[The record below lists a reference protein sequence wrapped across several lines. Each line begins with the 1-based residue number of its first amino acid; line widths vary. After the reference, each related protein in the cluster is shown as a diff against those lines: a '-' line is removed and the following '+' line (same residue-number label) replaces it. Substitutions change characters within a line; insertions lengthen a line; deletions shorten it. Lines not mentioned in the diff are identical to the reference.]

1 VPQSRTQHRRSRR
14 FFCVALSLGFF
25 VVLMAAG
32 WSKYSSPAS
41 ASAFTT
47 PVGNTRVLASSRHRS
62 VAAPPADWPSN
73 GAEGGTHYS
82 ALDEISR
89 SNVDSLKVAW
99 VFRTGDVSDG
109 VDASSGPATAFE
121 ATPLMLDGTLYIATP
136 SARVIALDPER
147 GTPRWTYD
155 AHIDR
160 VSLAHD
166 EVTTRGVSA
175 WVDSTRARLDPCH
188 TRIFLATFD
197 ARLIAIDGRSGV
209 PCADFGR
216 SGIVDLRVGVRGADR
231 LAHEYHVT
239 SPPAVIDGLVIIGSS
254 IFDNLHAQAPSGI
267 VRAFDARTGTLRWGW
282 EPLRDAPDPGGD
294 SAMGAAS
301 RFRSGAGNAWG
312 LFAVDVQRDLVFIPT
327 GSPSPDHFGG
337 MRPGPNANANSIV
350 AIRGSTGELV
360 WSFQLVHH
368 DLWDYD
374 AAAQPVLTTVT
385 RNGITTAV
393 VMQASKT
400 GHVFVLDRDT
410 GVPVFPVTERAV
422 PGSDV
427 AGEQASATQPFP
439 STPAVVPQGLR
450 PSDAWGLTPIDR
462 SWCERRIR
470 SLRSE
475 GIFTPPSLGGSIEF
489 PGFLGGVNWGGIG
502 VDRRRGVAIMN
513 TIRVAT
519 EVTLLTPDSIGDDAR
534 HAGSDANVARQDG
547 APYGSRRELLRS
559 PIGLPCNAPPWG
571 TLVAIDL
578 DDGHVRWEKP
588 LGTMSDFAH
597 LPAPHSWGAPSL
609 GGPLVTSGGLV
620 IIAAAMDHHLRA
632 FDTDNGTQLW
642 EAELPASAQATP
654 MTYRVR
660 PNGRQYIVI
669 AAGGHHLMRTRLGDY
684 LIAYA
689 LP

>member
-1 VPQSRTQHRRSRR
+1 MPHSRLHRRSRR
-14 FFCVALSLGFF
+14 VLCVALTLGFF
-25 VVLMAAG
+25 VVLIAAG
-32 WSKYSSPAS
+32 WTQYSSTAS
-41 ASAFTT
+41 ASGFASAA
-47 PVGNTRVLASSRHRS
+47 GDTRVLASSRHRA
-62 VAAPPADWPSN
+62 VAAPPADWSSN
-73 GAEGGTHYS
+73 GSEGGTHYS

-89 SNVDSLKVAW
+89 ANVDSLRVAW

-109 VDASSGPATAFE
+109 VADSSGPATAFE

-175 WVDSTRARLDPCH
+175 WVDSARPASMPCR
-188 TRIFLATFD
+188 TRIFIATFD
-197 ARLIAIDGRSGV
+197 ARLIALDGRSGM
-209 PCADFGR
+209 PCTDFGR
-216 SGIVDLRVGVRGADR
+216 TGIVDLHVGVRGADL

-239 SPPAVIDGLVIIGSS
+239 SPPAIVDDLVIVGSS

-267 VRAFDARTGTLRWGW
+267 VRAFDARTGALRWGW
-282 EPLRDAPDPGGD
+282 EPLRDAPVTR
-294 SAMGAAS
+294 AHATMGETTG
-301 RFRSGAGNAWG
+301 FRSGAGNAWG

-350 AIRGSTGELV
+350 ALRGSTGKLV

-374 AAAQPVLTTVT
+374 AAAQPVLTTIT
-385 RNGITTAV
+385 RNGITRAV

-400 GHVFVLDRDT
+400 GDVFVLDRDT
-410 GVPVFPVTERAV
+410 GVPVFPVTERIV
-422 PGSDV
+422 PPSDV

-439 STPAVVPQGLR
+439 STAAVVPQGLR
-450 PSDAWGLTPIDR
+450 PSDAWGLTAVDR

-470 SLRSE
+470 ALRSD

-519 EVTLLTPDSIGDDAR
+519 IVTLLPPDSISDDAR
-534 HAGSDANVARQDG
+534 RAGSDAAVARQEG

-559 PIGLPCNAPPWG
+559 PLGLPCNAPPWG

-597 LPAPHSWGAPSL
+597 LPAPHSWGSPSL

-632 FDTDNGTQLW
+632 FDTDDGKLLW
-642 EAELPASAQATP
+642 ETELPASAQATP

-660 PNGRQYIVI
+660 PNGRQFIVI

>member
-1 VPQSRTQHRRSRR
+1 VPHTKQSRGSRR
-14 FFCVALSLGFF
+14 VLCVSLTLVFAA
-25 VVLMAAG
+25 VLVAAG
-32 WSKYSSPAS
+32 WTRYSSTATVSGFTSRAGESGPLVTLRRHGEAAS
-41 ASAFTT
+41 
-47 PVGNTRVLASSRHRS
+47 R
-62 VAAPPADWPSN
+62 ADWPSN

-82 ALDEISR
+82 ALDEISPA
-89 SNVDSLKVAW
+89 NVESLRVAW
-99 VFRTGDVSDG
+99 IFRTGDVSDG
-109 VDASSGPATAFE
+109 AADSSGPATAFE

-136 SARVIALDPER
+136 SAHVIALDPER

-160 VSLAHD
+160 ASLAHN

-175 WVDSTRARLDPCH
+175 WVDSTRAPSMPCR
-188 TRIFLATFD
+188 TRIFVATFD
-197 ARLIAIDGRSGV
+197 ARLIALDGRSGT
-209 PCADFGR
+209 PCTDFGHA
-216 SGIVDLRVGVRGADR
+216 GTIDLHAGVRGADR
-231 LAHEYHVT
+231 LAYEYHVT
-239 SPPAVIDGLVIIGSS
+239 SPPAVIDELVIVGSS
-254 IFDNLHAQAPSGI
+254 IFDNLHAQAPSGL
-267 VRAFDARTGTLRWGW
+267 VRAFDARTGVLRWGW
-282 EPLRDAPDPGGD
+282 EPLRDGQAPNAD
-294 SAMGAAS
+294 STTPAAV
-301 RFRSGAGNAWG
+301 RFRSGAANAWG
-312 LFAVDVQRDLVFIPT
+312 LFTVDLRRDLVFIPT

-350 AIRGSTGELV
+350 ALRGSTGALV

-385 RNGITTAV
+385 RNGITTDV
-393 VMQASKT
+393 VMEASKT
-400 GHVFVLDRDT
+400 GAVFVLDRDT

-422 PGSDV
+422 PRSDV
-427 AGEQASATQPFP
+427 AGENASATQPFP

-450 PSDAWGLTPIDR
+450 PRDAWGLTAVDR
-462 SWCERRIR
+462 NWCERRIR
-470 SLRSE
+470 SLRSD

-502 VDRRRGVAIMN
+502 VDRSRGVAIMN

-519 EVTLLTPDSIGDDAR
+519 VVTLLPPDSIDADAR
-534 HAGSDANVARQDG
+534 AASSDAAVARQDG

-571 TLVAIDL
+571 TIVAVDL

-597 LPAPHSWGAPSL
+597 LPAPRSWGSPSL
-609 GGPLVTSGGLV
+609 GGPLVTASGLV

-632 FDTDNGTQLW
+632 FDTANGEQLW

-660 PNGRQYIVI
+660 SNGRQYIVI

>member
-1 VPQSRTQHRRSRR
+1 MPHTTYRRHRR
-14 FFCVALSLGFF
+14 FVCVALTLGL
-25 VVLMAAG
+25 VMVLMAAG
-32 WSKYSSPAS
+32 WTRYSSPAS
-41 ASAFTT
+41 ASAFAA
-47 PVGNTRVLASSRHRS
+47 PAVDVRVLASTRPGAGS
-62 VAAPPADWPSN
+62 AAPADWSSN
-73 GAEGGTHYS
+73 GSVGGTHYS

-89 SNVDSLKVAW
+89 ANVDSLRVAW

-109 VDASSGPATAFE
+109 ATDSSGPATAFE

-155 AHIDR
+155 AHLDR
-160 VSLAHD
+160 VGLAHD

-175 WVDSTRARLDPCH
+175 WVDSARSAGAPCR
-188 TRIFLATFD
+188 TRIFVATFD
-197 ARLIAIDGRSGV
+197 ARLIALDGRSGK
-209 PCADFGR
+209 PCEDFGHAG
-216 SGIVDLRVGVRGADR
+216 SVDLHVGVRGAHS

-239 SPPAVIDGLVIIGSS
+239 SPPAIIDGLVVIGSS

-267 VRAFDARTGTLRWGW
+267 VRAFDARTGALRWGW
-282 EPLRDAPDPGGD
+282 EPLRDAVPA
-294 SAMGAAS
+294 SADTLAGAS
-301 RFRSGAGNAWG
+301 PRFRSGAGNAWG
-312 LFAVDVQRDLVFIPT
+312 LFAVDIARDLVFIPT

-337 MRPGPNANANSIV
+337 MRPGPNANANSVV
-350 AIRGSTGELV
+350 ALRGSTGTLV

-374 AAAQPVLTTVT
+374 AAAQPVLTTVV
-385 RNGITTAV
+385 RNGITIPV

-400 GHVFVLDRDT
+400 GDVFVLDRDT
-410 GVPVFPVTERAV
+410 GVPVFPVAEQAV
-422 PGSDV
+422 PHSDV

-439 STPAVVPQGLR
+439 STPAVVPRGLR
-450 PSDAWGLTPIDR
+450 PDDAWGLTPIDR
-462 SWCERRIR
+462 AWCERRIR
-470 SLRSE
+470 ALRSD
-475 GIFTPPSLGGSIEF
+475 GLFTPPSLKGTIEF

-502 VDRRRGVAIMN
+502 VDRPRGVAIIN

-519 EVTLLTPDSIGDDAR
+519 VVTLLPPDSIGDDAR
-534 HAGSDANVARQDG
+534 RAGSDAAVARADG
-547 APYGSRRELLRS
+547 APYGSRREVLRS

-571 TLVAIDL
+571 TLVAVDL

-597 LPAPHSWGAPSL
+597 LPAPRGWGSPSL
-609 GGPLVTSGGLV
+609 GGPLVTAGGVVL
-620 IIAAAMDHHLRA
+620 IAAAMDHHLRA

-642 EAELPASAQATP
+642 ETELPASAQATP

-669 AAGGHHLMRTRLGDY
+669 AAGGHHLMRTRQGDY

>member
-1 VPQSRTQHRRSRR
+1 MQHRRTRR
-14 FFCVALSLGFF
+14 VLCVALTVGFIL
-25 VVLMAAG
+25 VLIAAG
-32 WSKYSSPAS
+32 WTKYSSAAS
-41 ASAFTT
+41 ASGFVSPGDVSETA
-47 PVGNTRVLASSRHRS
+47 ASVRHHAG
-62 VAAPPADWPSN
+62 VAPRADWSVN
-73 GAEGGTHYS
+73 GSEGGTHYS

-89 SNVDSLKVAW
+89 TNVDSLEVAW

-109 VDASSGPATAFE
+109 VADSSGPATAFE

-147 GTPRWTYD
+147 GTPRWTFD

-175 WVDSTRARLDPCH
+175 WVDSARPESMPCR

-197 ARLIAIDGRSGV
+197 ARLIALDGHSGT

-216 SGIVDLRVGVRGADR
+216 AGIVDLHVGVRGADR

-239 SPPAVIDGLVIIGSS
+239 SPPAIIDGLVVIGSS
-254 IFDNLHAQAPSGI
+254 IFDNLHAQAPSGV
-267 VRAFDARTGTLRWGW
+267 VRAFDARTGALRWSW
-282 EPLRDAPDPGGD
+282 EPLRDAQPASAD
-294 SAMGAAS
+294 SATRVVA

-312 LFAVDVQRDLVFIPT
+312 LFAVDVDRDLVFIPT

-350 AIRGSTGELV
+350 ALRGSTGELV

-385 RNGITTAV
+385 RDGITTAV

-400 GHVFVLDRDT
+400 GDVFVLDRDT
-410 GVPVFPVTERAV
+410 GVPVFPVTERPV
-422 PGSDV
+422 PRSDV
-427 AGEQASATQPFP
+427 LGEEASATQPFP
-439 STPAVVPQGLR
+439 TTPAAVVPQGLH
-450 PSDAWGLTPIDR
+450 PSDAWGLTAFDR
-462 SWCERRIR
+462 EWCEHRIR

-475 GIFTPPSLGGSIEF
+475 GIFTPPSLAGSIEF

-502 VDRRRGVAIMN
+502 VDRPRGVAIMN

-519 EVTLLTPDSIGDDAR
+519 VVTLLPPDSIGEDAR
-534 HAGSDANVARQDG
+534 RAGGDAAVARQDG

-559 PIGLPCNAPPWG
+559 PLGLPCNAPPWG

-578 DDGHVRWEKP
+578 DDGRVRWEKP

-597 LPAPHSWGAPSL
+597 LPAPRSWGSPSL

-632 FDTDNGTQLW
+632 FDTETGTQLW
-642 EAELPASAQATP
+642 ETELPASAQATP

-660 PNGRQYIVI
+660 PDGRQFIVI

>member
-1 VPQSRTQHRRSRR
+1 VPHTMHRRHSRR
-14 FFCVALSLGFF
+14 LLCVALTLGG
-25 VVLMAAG
+25 VVILIAAG
-32 WSKYSSPAS
+32 WSRHSTPAN
-41 ASAFTT
+41 ASEFVA
-47 PVGNTRVLASSRHRS
+47 PAVDARVLASVRRGAA
-62 VAAPPADWPSN
+62 AAPRTDWTSN
-73 GAEGGTHYS
+73 GSVGGTHYS
-82 ALDEISR
+82 TLDEISR
-89 SNVDSLKVAW
+89 ANVDSLRVAW

-109 VDASSGPATAFE
+109 VADSSGPATAFE

-166 EVTTRGVSA
+166 EVTTRGVTA
-175 WVDSTRARLDPCH
+175 WVDSARSRAAPCR
-188 TRIFLATFD
+188 TRIFMATFD
-197 ARLIAIDGRSGV
+197 ARLIALDGLSGT
-209 PCADFGR
+209 PCADFGVAG
-216 SGIVDLRVGVRGADR
+216 SVDLHVGVRGADS
-231 LAHEYHVT
+231 LAHEYHMT
-239 SPPAVIDGLVIIGSS
+239 SPPAIIDGLVVIGSS

-267 VRAFDARTGTLRWGW
+267 VRAFDARTGALRWGW
-282 EPLRDAPDPGGD
+282 EPLRDALPA
-294 SAMGAAS
+294 SADTTTRAS
-301 RFRSGAGNAWG
+301 SHFHSGAGNAWG
-312 LFAVDVQRDLVFIPT
+312 LFAVDVERDLVFIPT

-350 AIRGSTGELV
+350 ALRGSTGKLV

-385 RNGITTAV
+385 RNGVTTAV

-400 GHVFVLDRDT
+400 GAVFVLDRET
-410 GVPVFPVTERAV
+410 GVPVFPVAERAV
-422 PGSDV
+422 PLSDI

-450 PSDAWGLTPIDR
+450 PSDAWGLTPVDR

-470 SLRSE
+470 SLRSD
-475 GIFTPPSLGGSIEF
+475 GIFTPPSLTGTIEF

-502 VDRRRGVAIMN
+502 VDRPRGVAIMN

-519 EVTLLTPDSIGDDAR
+519 VVTLLSPDSIGEDAR
-534 HAGSDANVARQDG
+534 RAGSDAAVARADG
-547 APYGSRRELLRS
+547 APYGSRREILRS

-597 LPAPHSWGAPSL
+597 LPAPRGWGSPSL
-609 GGPLVTSGGLV
+609 GGPLVTSGGVV

-632 FDTDNGTQLW
+632 FDTDTGKQLW
-642 EAELPASAQATP
+642 ETELPASAQATP

-660 PNGRQYIVI
+660 PGGRQYIVI
-669 AAGGHHLMRTRLGDY
+669 AAGGHHLMHTRLGDY

>member
-1 VPQSRTQHRRSRR
+1 M
-14 FFCVALSLGFF
+14 F
-25 VVLMAAG
+25 VVVLVAAG
-32 WSKYSSPAS
+32 WTQYSSGAS
-41 ASAFTT
+41 APAFAS
-47 PVGNTRVLASSRHRS
+47 PSRESGALASPRHHTA
-62 VAAPPADWPSN
+62 AAPSADWASN

-82 ALDEISR
+82 ALDEISPA
-89 SNVDSLKVAW
+89 NVDSLRVAW

-109 VDASSGPATAFE
+109 AADSSGPATAFE

-160 VSLAHD
+160 ASLAHN

-175 WVDSTRARLDPCH
+175 WVDSTRAPSMACR
-188 TRIFLATFD
+188 TRIFVATFD
-197 ARLIAIDGRSGV
+197 ARLIALDGRSGT
-209 PCADFGR
+209 PCSDFGNA
-216 SGIVDLRVGVRGADR
+216 GTIDLRAGVRGADR
-231 LAHEYHVT
+231 LAYEYHVT
-239 SPPAVIDGLVIIGSS
+239 SPPAVIDDLVIVGSS
-254 IFDNLHAQAPSGI
+254 IFDNLHAQAPSGL
-267 VRAFDARTGTLRWGW
+267 VRAFDARTGALRWGW
-282 EPLRDAPDPGGD
+282 EPLRDVPTSDAD
-294 SAMGAAS
+294 SSTGTGE

-312 LFAVDVQRDLVFIPT
+312 LFAVDLQRDLVFVPT

-350 AIRGSTGELV
+350 ALRGSTGKLV

-385 RNGITTAV
+385 HNGITTAV

-400 GHVFVLDRDT
+400 GAVFVLDRDT

-422 PGSDV
+422 PSSDV
-427 AGEQASATQPFP
+427 AGEHASATQPFP

-450 PSDAWGLTPIDR
+450 PSDAWGLTPVDR

-470 SLRSE
+470 SLRSD
-475 GIFTPPSLGGSIEF
+475 GIFTPPSLGGTIEF

-502 VDRRRGVAIMN
+502 VDRPRGIAIMN

-519 EVTLLTPDSIGDDAR
+519 VVTLLSPDSVGEDAR
-534 HAGSDANVARQDG
+534 RAGSDAAVARQDG

-559 PIGLPCNAPPWG
+559 PLGLPCNAPPWG
-571 TLVAIDL
+571 TLIAIDL

-597 LPAPHSWGAPSL
+597 LPAPRRWGSPSL
-609 GGPLVTSGGLV
+609 GGPLVTSTGLV

-632 FDTDNGTQLW
+632 FDTSNGEQLW

-669 AAGGHHLMRTRLGDY
+669 AAGGHHLMHTRLGDY

>member
-1 VPQSRTQHRRSRR
+1 M
-14 FFCVALSLGFF
+14 F
-25 VVLMAAG
+25 VVVLVAAG
-32 WSKYSSPAS
+32 WTRYSSSPRVSGFRSPLLETGAPA
-41 ASAFTT
+41 A
-47 PVGNTRVLASSRHRS
+47 PRHRA
-62 VAAPPADWPSN
+62 VAPPADWPTN
-73 GAEGGTHYS
+73 GAQGGTHYS
-82 ALDEISR
+82 ALDEISPA
-89 SNVDSLKVAW
+89 NVDSLRIAW

-109 VDASSGPATAFE
+109 AADSSGPATAFE

-160 VSLAHD
+160 AALAHN

-175 WVDSTRARLDPCH
+175 WVDSTRGALVPCR

-197 ARLIAIDGRSGV
+197 ARLIALDGRSGM
-209 PCADFGR
+209 PCTDFGVA
-216 SGIVDLRVGVRGADR
+216 GIIDLHAGVRGADR
-231 LAHEYHVT
+231 LAYEYHVT
-239 SPPAVIDGLVIIGSS
+239 SPPAVIDDLVIVGSS
-254 IFDNLHAQAPSGI
+254 IFDNLHAQAPSGL
-267 VRAFDARTGTLRWGW
+267 VRAFDARTGALRWAW
-282 EPLRDAPDPGGD
+282 EPLRDVPASNTD
-294 SAMGAAS
+294 SATRTGVH
-301 RFRSGAGNAWG
+301 FRSGAGNAWG
-312 LFAVDVQRDLVFIPT
+312 LFAVDPRRDLVFIPT

-350 AIRGSTGELV
+350 ALRGSTGKLV

-385 RNGITTAV
+385 RNGVTTAV

-400 GHVFVLDRDT
+400 GAVFVLDRET

-422 PGSDV
+422 PQSDV
-427 AGEQASATQPFP
+427 AGEQTSATQPFP
-439 STPAVVPQGLR
+439 STPAIVPQGLR
-450 PSDAWGLTPIDR
+450 PSDAWGLTSVDR
-462 SWCERRIR
+462 GWCERRIR

-489 PGFLGGVNWGGIG
+489 PGFLGGVNWGGLG
-502 VDRRRGVAIMN
+502 VDRARGIAVMN

-519 EVTLLTPDSIGDDAR
+519 VVTLLSPDSIGEDAR
-534 HAGSDANVARQDG
+534 HAGSDAAVARQDG
-547 APYGSRRELLRS
+547 APFGSRRELLRS
-559 PIGLPCNAPPWG
+559 PLGLPCNAPPWG

-597 LPAPHSWGAPSL
+597 LPAPRSWGSPSL
-609 GGPLVTSGGLV
+609 GGPLVTSAGLV

-632 FDTDNGTQLW
+632 FDSANGELLW

-660 PNGRQYIVI
+660 PDGRQFIVI

>member
-1 VPQSRTQHRRSRR
+1 MPQSKQPRRSRR
-14 FFCVALSLGFF
+14 FLCVALSLVF
-25 VVLMAAG
+25 VVVLAAAG
-32 WSKYSSPAS
+32 WTRYSSTAS
-41 ASAFTT
+41 ASGFATRL
-47 PVGNTRVLASSRHRS
+47 GDTRVLAAPRSRAG
-62 VAAPPADWPSN
+62 AAPRADWSSN

-82 ALDEISR
+82 ALDEISPA
-89 SNVDSLKVAW
+89 NVESLRVAW

-109 VDASSGPATAFE
+109 VADSSGPATAFE

-160 VSLAHD
+160 ASLAHN

-175 WVDSTRARLDPCH
+175 WVDSTRTPSMPCR
-188 TRIFLATFD
+188 TRIFVATFD
-197 ARLIAIDGRSGV
+197 ARLIALDGGSGV
-209 PCADFGR
+209 PCADFGSR
-216 SGIVDLRVGVRGADR
+216 GIIDLHIGVRGADR
-231 LAHEYHVT
+231 LAYEYHVT
-239 SPPAVIDGLVIIGSS
+239 SPPAVIDDLIIVGSS
-254 IFDNLHAQAPSGI
+254 IFDNLHAQAPSGL
-267 VRAFDARTGTLRWGW
+267 VRAFDARTGALRWGW
-282 EPLRDAPDPGGD
+282 EPLRDVPALDAD
-294 SAMGAAS
+294 SATHAAS
-301 RFRSGAGNAWG
+301 PFRSGAGNAWG

-350 AIRGSTGELV
+350 ALRGSTGQLV

-385 RNGITTAV
+385 RAGITTAV
-393 VMQASKT
+393 VVQASKT
-400 GHVFVLDRDT
+400 GAVFVLDRET

-422 PGSDV
+422 PMSDIV
-427 AGEQASATQPFP
+427 GEHASATQPFP

-450 PSDAWGLTPIDR
+450 PSDAWGLTPVDR

-470 SLRSE
+470 SLRSD
-475 GIFTPPSLGGSIEF
+475 GIFTPPSFAGSIEF
-489 PGFLGGVNWGGIG
+489 PGFLGGVNWGGVG
-502 VDRRRGVAIMN
+502 VDRPRGVAIMN

-519 EVTLLTPDSIGDDAR
+519 VVTLLSPDSIGEDTR
-534 HAGSDANVARQDG
+534 RAGSDAAVARQDG

-559 PIGLPCNAPPWG
+559 PLGLPCNAPPWG

-597 LPAPHSWGAPSL
+597 LPAPRSWGSPSL
-609 GGPLVTSGGLV
+609 GGPLVTSAGLV

-632 FDTDNGTQLW
+632 FDTNNGNQLW
-642 EAELPASAQATP
+642 ETELPASAQATP

>member
-1 VPQSRTQHRRSRR
+1 VPHTTRLRRTRR
-14 FFCVALSLGFF
+14 ALGVGLTLTF
-25 VVLMAAG
+25 VVVLVAAG
-32 WSKYSSPAS
+32 WTRYSSAAS
-41 ASAFTT
+41 ASAFAS
-47 PVGNTRVLASSRHRS
+47 PVRDDRVLASRHGAL
-62 VAAPPADWPSN
+62 AAPRADWATN

-82 ALDEISR
+82 ALDEISPA
-89 SNVDSLKVAW
+89 NVDSLQVAW

-109 VDASSGPATAFE
+109 AADSSGPATAFE

-155 AHIDR
+155 AHLDR
-160 VSLAHD
+160 ASLAHN

-175 WVDSTRARLDPCH
+175 WVDSARASSMPCR
-188 TRIFLATFD
+188 TRIFVATFD
-197 ARLIAIDGRSGV
+197 ARLIALDGRTGA
-209 PCADFGR
+209 PCTDFGTA
-216 SGIVDLRVGVRGADR
+216 GTIDLHAGVRGADR
-231 LAHEYHVT
+231 LAYEYHVT
-239 SPPAVIDGLVIIGSS
+239 SPPAVIDDLVIIGSS
-254 IFDNLHAQAPSGI
+254 IFDNLHAQAPSGL
-267 VRAFDARTGTLRWGW
+267 VRAFDARTGALRWGW
-282 EPLRDAPDPGGD
+282 EPLRDAPAPDTD
-294 SAMGAAS
+294 SAARTGE

-312 LFAVDVQRDLVFIPT
+312 LFAVDLQRDLVFIPT

-350 AIRGSTGELV
+350 ALRGSTGKLV

-374 AAAQPVLTTVT
+374 AAAQPVLTTVE
-385 RNGITTAV
+385 RDGISTAV

-400 GHVFVLDRDT
+400 GAVFVLDRDT
-410 GVPVFPVTERAV
+410 GVPVFPVTERGV
-422 PGSDV
+422 PASDV
-427 AGEQASATQPFP
+427 AGEHASATQPFP

-450 PSDAWGLTPIDR
+450 PSDAWGLTAVDR
-462 SWCERRIR
+462 NWCARRIR
-470 SLRSE
+470 SLRSD

-502 VDRRRGVAIMN
+502 VDRPRGIAIMN

-519 EVTLLTPDSIGDDAR
+519 VVTLLPPDSIDADAR
-534 HAGSDANVARQDG
+534 AASSDAAVARQDG

-559 PIGLPCNAPPWG
+559 PLGLPCNAPPWG
-571 TLVAIDL
+571 TIVAIDL
-578 DDGHVRWEKP
+578 DDGHVVWEKP

-597 LPAPHSWGAPSL
+597 LPAPRSWGSPSL
-609 GGPLVTSGGLV
+609 GGPLVTSAGLV

-632 FDTDNGTQLW
+632 FDTRNGEQLW
-642 EAELPASAQATP
+642 EVELPASAQATP

-660 PNGRQYIVI
+660 PGGRQYIVI
-669 AAGGHHLMRTRLGDY
+669 AAGGHHLMHTRLGDY

>member
-1 VPQSRTQHRRSRR
+1 
-14 FFCVALSLGFF
+14 
-25 VVLMAAG
+25 M
-32 WSKYSSPAS
+32 
-41 ASAFTT
+41 
-47 PVGNTRVLASSRHRS
+47 LASPRHR
-62 VAAPPADWPSN
+62 AKLAPAADWSSN
-73 GAEGGTHYS
+73 GSEGGTHYS

-89 SNVDSLKVAW
+89 ANVDSLQVAW

-109 VDASSGPATAFE
+109 VGDSSGPATAFE
-121 ATPLMLDGTLYIATP
+121 ATPLMLDGTIYIATP

-160 VSLAHD
+160 VSLAHN

-175 WVDSTRARLDPCH
+175 WVDSARSASLPCR
-188 TRIFLATFD
+188 TRIFVATFD
-197 ARLIAIDGRSGV
+197 ARLIALDARSGSL
-209 PCADFGR
+209 CGDFGR
-216 SGIVDLRVGVRGADR
+216 AGIVDLHVGVRGADR

-239 SPPAVIDGLVIIGSS
+239 SPPAIIDGLVIVGSS

-267 VRAFDARTGTLRWGW
+267 VRAFDARTGVLRWGW
-282 EPLRDAPDPGGD
+282 EPLRDTPVADAD
-294 SAMGAAS
+294 SNAGPAA

-350 AIRGSTGELV
+350 ALRGSTGALV

-385 RNGITTAV
+385 RNGSTRAV

-400 GHVFVLDRDT
+400 GDVFVLDRDT
-410 GVPVFPVTERAV
+410 GAPVFPVTERVVPSSDV
-422 PGSDV
+422 PG
-427 AGEQASATQPFP
+427 EHASPTQPFP
-439 STPAVVPQGLR
+439 STTAVVPQGLR
-450 PSDAWGLTPIDR
+450 PEDAWGLTTVDR

-470 SLRSE
+470 ALRSD
-475 GIFTPPSLGGSIEF
+475 GIFTPPSTGGSIEF

-502 VDRRRGVAIMN
+502 VDRPRGVAIMN

-519 EVTLLTPDSIGDDAR
+519 VVTLLPPDSIAEDAR
-534 HAGSDANVARQDG
+534 RAGSDVAVARQDG

-559 PIGLPCNAPPWG
+559 PLGLPCNAPPWG

-597 LPAPHSWGAPSL
+597 LPAPRSWGSPSL
-609 GGPLVTSGGLV
+609 GGPLVTAGGLV

-632 FDTDNGTQLW
+632 FDTDNGEQLW

-660 PNGRQYIVI
+660 PNGRQFIVI